1 MTGGIND
8 EQIGRMSKTIFRFC
22 LSRTGSYHDAEDLA
36 QDILLVA
43 FKTTNHFESEKAFYA
58 FVWKTAGNILK
69 SWYRRQS
76 GQHTEKLD
84 EYLPDHR
91 YEELEEQAQDHEQL
105 CQILSSLA
113 RLSSDYRRVA
123 VAYYI
128 NGRSVREIAER
139 FSLSE
144 SMVKYLL
151 FQSRKRIR
159 EGINMEM
166 ESVRLS
172 YDPVDLTL
180 FFWGGKNVYYD
191 VFHENRLYQN
201 IVMACYYDRLTE
213 EQMSLHLGVPTA
225 YLENALKKLLEY
237 DLLIKKGLAYQ
248 SNIVIITGKELEA
261 INRYNKT
268 DLEKTAGTI
277 RAFAEEYMDELRA
290 LRFFGSDMPMNSLR
304 WMLISLILR
313 QAYVDLLQSK
323 VTLDYP
329 TDCFGDRCFR
339 FLMELPKN
347 EPYIMGISA
356 QGSEDGTIFFWDVPL
371 NGKALHPMVSPVR
384 ANMLISLPD
393 SQPITEIEKLIC
405 SELLELCLA
414 RKEGERILP
423 TFPCLNAEQ
432 SSALNSRIRPVAQ
445 EICEGAVNRIDGIS
459 RIMKEYAPEH
469 LADYAGKLPA
479 LIQMKEAEAIMRIL
493 CESGWLLS
501 MKDCL
506 ATTVM
511 MKNK

>member
-22 LSRTGSYHDAEDLA
+22 LSRTGSYHDAEDLT

-43 FKTTNHFESEKAFYA
+43 CKTTNHFESEKAFYA

-76 GQHTEKLD
+76 GQHTEKLEED
-84 EYLPDHR
+84 MLDHR

-105 CQILSSLA
+105 CRILSSLA
-113 RLSSDYRRVA
+113 RLSSDYRRVT

-159 EGINMEM
+159 EGINMDM
-166 ESVRLS
+166 ESGRLS

-180 FFWGGKNVYYD
+180 IFWGGKCVYYD
-191 VFHENRLYQN
+191 IFNENRLHQN

-213 EQMSLHLGVPTA
+213 EQLSLQLGVPTA
-225 YLENALKKLLEY
+225 YLEDALKKLLEY

-261 INRYNKT
+261 IDQYNRT
-268 DLEKTAGTI
+268 GLEKTATAI

-290 LRFFGSDMPMNSLR
+290 LGFYGSDMPMNSLR

-313 QAYVDLLQSK
+313 QAYIDL
-323 VTLDYP
+323 
-329 TDCFGDRCFR
+329 
-339 FLMELPKN
+339 LPKN
-347 EPYIMGISA
+347 DPYFMSISA
-356 QGSEDGTIFFWDVPL
+356 QGSEDGTIFLWDVPL
-371 NGKALHPMVSPVR
+371 NGEALHPVVSPVR

-393 SQPITEIEKLIC
+393 SQPVTDSEKLIC
-405 SELLELCLA
+405 SELLELGLA
-414 RKEGERILP
+414 RKESESILP
-423 TFPCLNAEQ
+423 AFPYLNAEQ
-432 SSALNSRIRPVAQ
+432 SSALNSRILPVAQ
-445 EICEGAVNRIDGIS
+445 EICDSAMNRIDGIS

-469 LADYAGKLPA
+469 LTDYAGKLPV
-479 LIQMKEAEAIMRIL
+479 LIQMKEAETMMRIF
-493 CESGWLLS
+493 CESGWLLPL
-501 MKDCL
+501 KNCL
-506 ATTVM
+506 STTVM
-511 MKNK
+511 MRSK